1 VATKPG
7 AGGPVNAA
15 FFADLVR
22 CETRLYNAFND
33 ELRARHGIVTSQYE
47 FLRYLRDHGEPRV
60 ADLAAEFAVGVGAV
74 SKSMD
79 RLEGRGWVTRLPNP
93 NDRRSAILALT
104 GAGRAVA
111 DAADATFEARL
122 GEILGAA
129 LSPEQVTAAARAL
142 AALRAALEGESLGM
156 PTG

>member
-1 VATKPG
+1 
-7 AGGPVNAA
+7 
-15 FFADLVR
+15 
-22 CETRLYNAFND
+22 
-33 ELRARHGIVTSQYE
+33 
-47 FLRYLRDHGEPRV
+47 
-60 ADLAAEFAVGVGAV
+60 
-74 SKSMD
+74 
-79 RLEGRGWVTRLPNP
+79 VTRLPNP

-111 DAADATFEARL
+111 DAADATFEARP